1 MQNIADLVFDVNYLK
16 ELLPVSAILLVI
28 LAMAGVDLF
37 IIGEPARLVSVVP
50 VLLVLVLW
58 FAVMLKTRRA

>member
-58 FAVMLKTRRA
+58 FAAMLKTRRA

>member
-1 MQNIADLVFDVNYLK
+1 LRSIVELVLDVNYLK

-28 LAMAGVDLF
+28 LAMAGVDLV

-58 FAVMLKTRRA
+58 FAAMLKTRRA